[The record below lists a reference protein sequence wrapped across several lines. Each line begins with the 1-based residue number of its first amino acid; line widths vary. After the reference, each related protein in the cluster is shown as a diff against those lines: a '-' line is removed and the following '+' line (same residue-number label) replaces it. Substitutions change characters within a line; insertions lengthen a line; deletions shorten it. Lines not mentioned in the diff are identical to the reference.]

1 MSSFVSLFFSNW
13 NYDTRST
20 CILQHSLV
28 TWILKICSTIIH
40 RKYFRKYKHYD
51 KVKRIFSHSMTLDLP
66 DVCTIQ
72 CFTMCNIL
80 QYWKHG

>member
-1 MSSFVSLFFSNW
+1 
-13 NYDTRST
+13 
-20 CILQHSLV
+20 
-28 TWILKICSTIIH
+28 
-40 RKYFRKYKHYD
+40 
-51 KVKRIFSHSMTLDLP
+51 MTLDLP